1 MTPAVASWP
10 TWNLEPDMPE
20 EASNEVEWVSVA
32 ELLLDSRNPRLTDD
46 EELSQD
52 QLTEKLWREYAV
64 DEIAMSIA
72 ANGYFRHE
80 PLFVDDDNNQLTV
93 IEGNRRL
100 AAVKILI
107 DSQLRAQ
114 LKAPEFVDL
123 TSELVEELSELPI
136 IRRSRTDVWQYVG
149 FKHVNGPQP
158 WQSSAKAQYIAWVH
172 NELEIPLAQIAR
184 QIGDR
189 HATVRRL
196 YRGQMAIEQA
206 AATQVFLVD
215 DRYNRRFAFSHLY
228 TGLDYPNIQTY
239 LGIEPEESYKPNP
252 VPEDHIEHLGHLCI
266 WLYGSTSRDTKP
278 LIRSQ
283 NPDLRTLEE
292 TLAKPEGIEALRH
305 GRDLDVAREIAIGD
319 PALFRR
325 DLVDA
330 KLKLQSA
337 QGRQTGGDTGDQ
349 DSLELVIQI
358 LDIADSLRLTMQA
371 VRRGERPRRSERH
384 GTTL

>member
-1 MTPAVASWP
+1 
-10 TWNLEPDMPE
+10 MPE
-20 EASNEVEWVSVA
+20 RAPNEVEWVSVT
-32 ELLLDSRNPRLTDD
+32 ELLLDSQNPRLTGD

-52 QLTEKLWREYAV
+52 ELTEKLWREYAV

-80 PLFVDDDNNQLTV
+80 PLFIDDDNDQLTV

-100 AAVKILI
+100 VAVKVLT
-107 DSQLRAQ
+107 DPELRVK
-114 LKAPEFVDL
+114 LKTPEFTDL
-123 TSELVEELSELPI
+123 TPALVEDLFELPV
-136 IRRSRTDVWQYVG
+136 IRRARADVWQYVG

-172 NELEIPLAQIAR
+172 NTLEVPLAQIAR

-206 AATQVFLVD
+206 AEAHVFSVD
-215 DRYNRRFAFSHLY
+215 DRYSRRFAFSHLY
-228 TGLDYPNIQTY
+228 TGLDYPNIQAF
-239 LGIEPEESYKPNP
+239 LGMNSEESYRPNP
-252 VPEDHIEHLGHLCI
+252 IPEDHTENLGYLCV
-266 WLYGSTSRDTKP
+266 WLYGSKSNDIKP

-283 NPDLRTLEE
+283 NPDLRILEE
-292 TLAKPEGIEALRH
+292 ALAKPAGVEALRH

-349 DSLELVIQI
+349 DSLGLVIQI
-358 LDIADSLRLTMQA
+358 LDIAESLRLTMEA
-371 VRRGERPRRSERH
+371 VRRGERPLRSERH
-384 GTTL
+384 GTSL

>member
-1 MTPAVASWP
+1 
-10 TWNLEPDMPE
+10 MPE
-20 EASNEVEWVSVA
+20 DDSNEIEWASVED
-32 ELLLDSRNPRLTDD
+32 LLLDSQNPRLTGD

-52 QLTEKLWREYAV
+52 ELAEKLWREYAV

-80 PLFVDDDNNQLTV
+80 PLFVDDSSGQLVV

-100 AAVKILI
+100 VAVKVLTEPELRVRLRVPDFDDLAADLI
-107 DSQLRAQ
+107 
-114 LKAPEFVDL
+114 
-123 TSELVEELSELPI
+123 EELSSIPI
-136 IRRSRTDVWQYVG
+136 IRRGRKDVWQYVG

-172 NELEIPLAQIAR
+172 NDLGVPLDQIAR

-196 YRGQMAIEQA
+196 YRGQMVIDQA
-206 AATQVFLVD
+206 ADAKVFSIQD
-215 DRYNRRFAFSHLY
+215 TYSRRFAFSHLY
-228 TGLDYPNIQTY
+228 TGLDYPNIQAY
-239 LGIEPEESYKPNP
+239 LGIDPEQSYQPDP
-252 VPEDHIEHLGHLCI
+252 VPTDHTENLGHLCV
-266 WLYGSTSRDTKP
+266 WLYGSKLRDVKP

-283 NPDLRTLEE
+283 NPHLRYLEE
-292 TLAKPEGIEALRH
+292 ALGKPEGIEALLH
-305 GRDLDVAREIAIGD
+305 GRDLDVARDIAIGD
-319 PALFRR
+319 AALFRR

-330 KLKLQSA
+330 KFKLQSA
-337 QGRQTGGDTGDQ
+337 QGRQTSGDTGDQ

-358 LDIADSLRLTMQA
+358 GDIAESLRLMMEA

-384 GTTL
+384 GTSL